1 MRSALSGT
9 RDAPL
14 RTMQLA
20 TARACFEA
28 LAARGE
34 EPGLEGVTGVW
45 EFDIDD
51 APEAERAW
59 FVRVEDGRLAVNDPA
74 SRAARADVRIHMH
87 EADFVRLVCGT
98 ERENIVTALL
108 RGALTV
114 EGDLRFAHQLQRV
127 LPIPDGREQERKA
140 P

>member
-1 MRSALSGT
+1 
-9 RDAPL
+9 
-14 RTMQLA
+14 MQLA

-34 EPGLEGVTGVW
+34 EPGLKGVTGIW

-59 FVRVEDGRLAVNDPA
+59 FLRVDDGRLAVNDPGA
-74 SRAARADVRIHMH
+74 RSARADVRIHMH
-87 EADFVRLVCGT
+87 ESDFVRLACGT
-98 ERENIVTALL
+98 GRENIVTALL

-114 EGDLRFAHQLQRV
+114 EGDLRFAQQLQLV
-127 LPIPDGREQERKA
+127 LPIPEGREEQRKA